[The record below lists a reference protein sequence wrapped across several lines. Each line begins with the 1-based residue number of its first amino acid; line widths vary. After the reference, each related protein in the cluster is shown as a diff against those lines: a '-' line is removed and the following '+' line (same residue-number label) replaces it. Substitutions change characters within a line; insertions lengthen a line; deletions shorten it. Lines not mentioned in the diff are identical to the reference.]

1 MCNAHINLSVGGPI
15 IPLPRLC
22 QQNLAPPRAMCRP
35 RAMPMHH
42 LYACILRCCGIC
54 TSKPTRPALVSR
66 CPAMYRANLSAP
78 IHAPRACTASRRI
91 QAGRDCL
98 PCSRFV
104 IQGRAV
110 CLQAAEAFGPIK
122 VCLSSNAT
130 RTIVPAVQPLRRR
143 PSVRGHGGPSIERR
157 PAWHRIR
164 SVALPRPSP
173 SAADAL
179 RVSAAA
185 AAAAEAVA
193 YADNVVL
200 NVPTPSWYLENAT
213 EEPNVVVVC

>member
-1 MCNAHINLSVGGPI
+1 M
-15 IPLPRLC
+15 PR
-22 QQNLAPPRAMCRP
+22 
-35 RAMPMHH
+35 
-42 LYACILRCCGIC
+42 
-54 TSKPTRPALVSR
+54 V
-66 CPAMYRANLSAP
+66 
-78 IHAPRACTASRRI
+78 HAPRRVAYKPVETAC
-91 QAGRDCL
+91 RDRVSL
-98 PCSRFV
+98 FK
-104 IQGRAV
+104 AV
-110 CLQAAEAFGPIK
+110 P
-122 VCLSSNAT
+122 
-130 RTIVPAVQPLRRR
+130 TIVPAVQPLRRR